1 MGRYL
6 IRRVLQAIPLLLL
19 ITVSMFLLVHLMPGG
34 PDAVFYNPRLPAAG
48 RAALRAR
55 FGLDDP
61 LYIQFFKWLGA
72 MLTGNFGFSFN
83 TNQPVSEVIGE
94 YFPNTLELFTS
105 ALSLALIIA
114 LAAGVMAAIR
124 HNTIIDY
131 TLTALAYLGISLP
144 IYLFALFGQDIFG
157 VRLQVLPTSGMSTPG
172 GVIATPFDGFIDNVE
187 HLLLPMCVLAIAFIA
202 GWSRYVRS
210 SMLDVLKQDYM
221 RTARAKGVTRFSLF
235 VRHGLRNAVLPL
247 ITVVALDFG
256 GVAGG
261 AAITEGIFAWPGMGL
276 LFINALSARD
286 YPVLMAMLLLGAVFV
301 IAFNLLAD
309 ILYAVFDPR
318 IRYS

>member
-1 MGRYL
+1 MGRYI

-19 ITVSMFLLVHLMPGG
+19 ITIFMFLLVHLMPGG
-34 PDAVFYNPRLPAAG
+34 PDAVFYNPRLSAAG

-61 LYIQFFKWLGA
+61 FIVQYFKWLA
-72 MLTGNFGFSFN
+72 NMLTGNFGSSFN
-83 TNQPVSEVIGE
+83 NNQPVAEVIGQ
-94 YFPNTLELFTS
+94 YFPNTLELFLS
-105 ALSLALIIA
+105 ALSLALVIA
-114 LAAGVMAAIR
+114 LVTGVIAAIR
-124 HNTIIDY
+124 HNSVIDY
-131 TLTALAYLGISLP
+131 TLTALSYLGISLP

-157 VRLQVLPTSGMSTPG
+157 VRLQILPTSGMSTPG
-172 GVIATPFDGFIDNVE
+172 GIVATPFDAFIDNVQ
-187 HLLLPMCVLAIAFIA
+187 HLLLPMSVLAIAFIA

-210 SMLDVLKQDYM
+210 SMLDVIKQDYM
-221 RTARAKGVTRFSLF
+221 RTARAKGVPRLPLF

-256 GVAGG
+256 TVAGG

-276 LFINALSARD
+276 LFINSLSARD

-301 IAFNLLAD
+301 IVFNLLAD
-309 ILYAVFDPR
+309 VLYAVFDPR